1 MEGGAQGEHAIME
14 AGEAQREGVEEA
26 ISVGV
31 SVERIQPRHLR
42 LGPGAHGRAPID
54 ERPPID
60 EPAALERG
68 LHGAVHENSEKSE
81 PYIFSIEGDFT

>member
-1 MEGGAQGEHAIME
+1 MERGSQGEHAIME
-14 AGEAQREGVEEA
+14 AGEAQREGVKEA

-31 SVERIQPRHLR
+31 SVERVQPRHLC

-54 ERPPID
+54 DRPPID

-81 PYIFSIEGDFT
+81 PYIFSTASDCT